1 MKQLRG
7 DFFSDDNQMR
17 RNELGDEFSAL
28 KSRLMEDFM
37 SARPSYFAREDQE
50 LSNGFSGGPDRG
62 ATLLDGE
69 ANVRDRLRRQSEETE
84 RQQPRWSD
92 LGGAAGCEEEDGRD
106 NIGLSPGS
114 AGSSIGPAQPLS
126 SGSLANLYD
135 KIKALK
141 GEFQSVEQRMRSAVE
156 ALPVE
161 KRFDNVSVQSSRA
174 TDSDYGSEINSR
186 VSSPVNP
193 FASPSPTSHVF
204 SGSCPPSRGVTSVQN
219 LRPSCSPSSS
229 ISSFSYP
236 HARSPS
242 PSLSDYNSESTLR
255 PSSPCRRGKSRLDHS
270 ETYVQIPVVVKGGLE
285 RIEVGRQPLP
295 SWEISWE
302 WGGEGGR
309 RHQESWGYSATVF
322 TYRDV

>member
-1 MKQLRG
+1 M
-7 DFFSDDNQMR
+7 
-17 RNELGDEFSAL
+17 
-28 KSRLMEDFM
+28 
-37 SARPSYFAREDQE
+37 
-50 LSNGFSGGPDRG
+50 LS
-62 ATLLDGE
+62 GE
-69 ANVRDRLRRQSEETE
+69 ANVRDRLRLNSEETGDA

-92 LGGAAGCEEEDGRD
+92 LGGAAGCEEEVGRD

-114 AGSSIGPAQPLS
+114 AGSVIGPAQPLS

-156 ALPVE
+156 ALPAE
-161 KRFDNVSVQSSRA
+161 KRSASKGSDGQDNVSVQSSRG
-174 TDSDYGSEINSR
+174 TDSDYGSEMNSR
-186 VSSPVNP
+186 VSSPVYP
-193 FASPSPTSHVF
+193 FASPTPTPTPHVF
-204 SGSCPPSRGVTSVQN
+204 SGSCPPSRGVTNVQHQN

-229 ISSFSYP
+229 VSSFSYP

-255 PSSPCRRGKSRLDHS
+255 PTSPCSRGNSRLSHS
-270 ETYVQIPVVVKGGLE
+270 ETYVQIPVVVKGGCE
-285 RIEVGRQPLP
+285 RIEVGEPFLYSLLCKCKSPPYSATSQPSLFGDNMLQLTDVLSILISQVGRQPLP

-309 RHQESWGYSATVF
+309 RQKETWGYSATVF

>member
-1 MKQLRG
+1 M
-7 DFFSDDNQMR
+7 
-17 RNELGDEFSAL
+17 
-28 KSRLMEDFM
+28 
-37 SARPSYFAREDQE
+37 
-50 LSNGFSGGPDRG
+50 LS
-62 ATLLDGE
+62 GE
-69 ANVRDRLRRQSEETE
+69 ANVRDRLRLNSEETGDA

-92 LGGAAGCEEEDGRD
+92 LGGAATCEEEEEEDGLGRD

-114 AGSSIGPAQPLS
+114 AGSVRGPAQPLS

-156 ALPVE
+156 ALPAE
-161 KRFDNVSVQSSRA
+161 KRSASKGSDGQDNVSVQSSRG
-174 TDSDYGSEINSR
+174 TDSDYGSEMNSR
-186 VSSPVNP
+186 VSSPVYP
-193 FASPSPTSHVF
+193 FASPTPTPTPHVF
-204 SGSCPPSRGVTSVQN
+204 SGGCPPSRGVTNVQHQN

-255 PSSPCRRGKSRLDHS
+255 PSSPCSRGNSRLSHS
-270 ETYVQIPVVVKGGLE
+270 ETYVQIPVVVKGGCE
-285 RIEVGRQPLP
+285 RIEVGEPFSYSLLCKCKSPPYSTTSQPSLFGDNMLQLTDVLSILISQVGRQPLP

-302 WGGEGGR
+302 WGGR
-309 RHQESWGYSATVF
+309 RETWGYSATVF

>member
-1 MKQLRG
+1 M
-7 DFFSDDNQMR
+7 
-17 RNELGDEFSAL
+17 LG
-28 KSRLMEDFM
+28 
-37 SARPSYFAREDQE
+37 
-50 LSNGFSGGPDRG
+50 
-62 ATLLDGE
+62 GE
-69 ANVRDRLRRQSEETE
+69 ANVRDRLRQSEFEETE

-92 LGGAAGCEEEDGRD
+92 LGGAASCEEEDGRD

-114 AGSSIGPAQPLS
+114 AGSGIGPAQPLS

-156 ALPVE
+156 ALPAE

-193 FASPSPTSHVF
+193 SASPPPTPTSHVF
-204 SGSCPPSRGVTSVQN
+204 SRSCPPSRGVTSVQN

-255 PSSPCRRGKSRLDHS
+255 PSSPGRRGKSRLDHS

-285 RIEVGRQPLP
+285 RIEVGELFLYSLLCKCKSPSHSTKNQTSLFIRQYVDLCCN
-295 SWEISWE
+295 
-302 WGGEGGR
+302 
-309 RHQESWGYSATVF
+309 
-322 TYRDV
+322 